1 MASSV
6 IRRTWFGW
14 LNPNAPAQ
22 SGARTA
28 TGTSVALTFSA
39 AVLPASPTVSQ
50 FTATVAG
57 VARGVTAAAIA
68 GSVLTLTLASAV
80 TAGQAVV
87 ITYKPGGPASGQL
100 KDSGNDLVSG
110 FTTPSITAT

>member
-6 IRRTWFGW
+6 VRRAWFGW
-14 LNPNAPAQ
+14 ANPNAHAQ

-28 TGTSVALTFSA
+28 TGTSVALTFGSA
-39 AVLPASPTVSQ
+39 ILPASPTVAQ

-57 VARGVTAAAIA
+57 VARAVTGAACA

-80 TAGQAVV
+80 TAGQAVIV
-87 ITYKPGGPASGQL
+87 TYKPAGA
-100 KDSGNDLVSG
+100 DSGKLRDAQGDLVSG
-110 FTTPSITAT
+110 FTTPTITAT

>member
-6 IRRTWFGW
+6 IRRAWFGW
-14 LNPNAPAQ
+14 ANPNAPAQ

-28 TGTSVALTFSA
+28 SGSSIALTFASA
-39 AVLPASPTVSQ
+39 ILPASPTVSQ

-57 VARGVTAAAIA
+57 VARGVTGAAVA

-80 TAGQAVV
+80 TAGQAV
-87 ITYKPGGPASGQL
+87 IATYKPGSPAPL
-100 KDSGNDLVSG
+100 KDADGDLISG
-110 FTTPSITAT
+110 FTTPAITAT

>member
-6 IRRTWFGW
+6 IRRAWFGW

-28 TGTSVALTFSA
+28 TASSVALTFSGA
-39 AVLPASPTVSQ
+39 ILPASPAIGQFAVTVN
-50 FTATVAG
+50 A
-57 VARGVTAAAIA
+57 VARGVTAAAVA

-80 TAGQAVV
+80 TAGQSIIV
-87 ITYKPGGPASGQL
+87 TYTPGGVSPL
-100 KDSGNDLVSG
+100 KDADGDLISA
-110 FTTPSITAT
+110 FTTPAIIAT